1 MISIDP
7 SQNNAYAFSFV
18 LNRVGRRLEFFYV
31 LLVGGL
37 NNRGEGEA
45 GKRLQ
50 YVLSIIIIL
59 VIGGKRSFIL

>member
-18 LNRVGRRLEFFYV
+18 LDRVGRGLEFFYV
-31 LLVGGL
+31 LLVGSL
-37 NNRGEGEA
+37 NNRVGGEA